1 MNNKLLKYILVK
13 LYKNPGK
20 DNYNTYGLILPNY
33 NLKIKIDNLMN
44 REMLN
49 IIIITFKF
57 LDKILIISEVRYH

>member
-13 LYKNPGK
+13 FYKNPGK
-20 DNYNTYGLILPNY
+20 DNYDTYGLILPNY

-49 IIIITFKF
+49 IIIFCP
-57 LDKILIISEVRYH
+57 